1 MSETKPELIMGKKAK
16 SLKLETEM
24 SKNSRPAT
32 AIFKKSIQIL
42 DRNRT
47 NYGGLLGNQLGKENA
62 RRLDQNIDRKHRSFY
77 KTASNQEEGKSSF
90 QNSRIRSQ
98 SIANSE
104 HTNAGSFKE
113 TLILRRLR
121 NSPSKQAGK
130 KHSVSSNLQL
140 SKRKPEKQFSALA
153 AATRPAMKKHSISNF
168 KERAHLQADKKH
180 ELRLHAN
187 CNRDSIED
195 SKVEWFEVQKGKV
208 FYDYEDM

>member
-1 MSETKPELIMGKKAK
+1 M
-16 SLKLETEM
+16 
-24 SKNSRPAT
+24 
-32 AIFKKSIQIL
+32 
-42 DRNRT
+42 DRNRI
-47 NYGGLLGNQLGKENA
+47 NYGALLGNEPNKENA
-62 RRLDQNIDRKHRSFY
+62 RRQNQNLDKKHRSFY
-77 KTASNQEEGKSSF
+77 KTGSNQEEAKSNF

-113 TLILRRLR
+113 TLVLRRLR
-121 NSPSKQAGK
+121 NSPSKHSNK

-140 SKRKPEKQFSALA
+140 PKRKPEKQFSAQA
-153 AATRPAMKKHSISNF
+153 AAARPAMKKHSISNF
-168 KERAHLQADKKH
+168 KERVHLQGGDKKH
-180 ELRLHAN
+180 ELKLHAN